1 MRVKY
6 AIIAA
11 AVLCAGCG
19 QTRQMT
25 EIQKDSVIV
34 HITDSVTF
42 RDTVIMVPLPD
53 ESDKAVLADTDTSR
67 LRTSLAESEAY
78 VSGGRLHHTLRNRSD
93 MLLPVSVQYRD
104 RARTEKSHTLD
115 LKREVVEVP
124 RELTRWQRFLQGLG
138 LASLTAAAVWLA
150 LKFRRFV

>member
-1 MRVKY
+1 
-6 AIIAA
+6 
-11 AVLCAGCG
+11 
-19 QTRQMT
+19 MT
-25 EIQKDSVIV
+25 EIQKDSVFV

-53 ESDKAVLADTDTSR
+53 ESDKAVLPDTDTSR
-67 LRTSLAESEAY
+67 LCTSLAESEAY
-78 VSGGRLHHTLRNRSD
+78 VSEGRLHHTLRNRSD

-124 RELTRWQRFLQGLG
+124 RELTRWQRFLQSLG
-138 LASLTAAAVWLA
+138 LVSLTAAAIWLA
-150 LKFRRFV
+150 LKLRGLIMAR